1 MIRKVNNM
9 ITMTN
14 KEILEKANSAIA
26 KGDYEGF
33 LIFCADDVRWIFV
46 GDQTLHGKEEVRQ
59 YMAKVY
65 LKPPNFSVET
75 IVAEG
80 EFVTAIGK
88 IQIKDEDGQSS
99 DSSYCDVWRFQ
110 NQKMVELKA
119 FVIPD

>member
-1 MIRKVNNM
+1 M

-33 LIFCADDVRWIFV
+33 LTFCADDVIWIFV

-65 LKPPNFSVET
+65 LEPPNFSVET

-80 EFVTAIGK
+80 EFVTAVGK

-99 DSSYCDVWRFQ
+99 DGSYCDVWRFQ

>member
-1 MIRKVNNM
+1 M

-14 KEILEKANSAIA
+14 KEILEKANSAIV

-33 LIFCADDVRWIFV
+33 LTFCADDVRWIFV

-59 YMAKVY
+59 YMAKAY
-65 LKPPNFSVET
+65 LEPPNFSVET